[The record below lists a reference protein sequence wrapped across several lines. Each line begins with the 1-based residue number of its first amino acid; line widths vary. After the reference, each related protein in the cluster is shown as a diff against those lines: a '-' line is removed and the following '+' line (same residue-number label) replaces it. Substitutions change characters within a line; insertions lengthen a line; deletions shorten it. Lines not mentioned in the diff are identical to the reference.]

1 MFAFRA
7 TISEPQLL
15 STCVTGPFTLTLVT
29 LLLMCCRLSGMQQM
43 QLPARA
49 RLTGGVRGVFT
60 PPAAGLN
67 RGQLGPPQE
76 MGPGTTE
83 RESDR

>member
-1 MFAFRA
+1 
-7 TISEPQLL
+7 
-15 STCVTGPFTLTLVT
+15 
-29 LLLMCCRLSGMQQM
+29 MCDWLFHPHPRDLASPVLPVFWLSGMQQV

-49 RLTGGVRGVFT
+49 GSQEVYGECSPL
-60 PPAAGLN
+60 PAAGLN

-83 RESDR
+83 PESDR

>member
-1 MFAFRA
+1 
-7 TISEPQLL
+7 
-15 STCVTGPFTLTLVT
+15 
-29 LLLMCCRLSGMQQM
+29 MCDWLFHLHPRDPASHVLPVFWLSGMQQM